1 MKLFITYILLFSSAF
16 VLAQKAQFANA
27 KLDAATVYFNSAELT
42 HYFSANLN
50 KGTNEIVVKNVANRL
65 NENTLRI
72 VAPKN
77 VTVLSAQFTTQYTT
91 DGDNLLPKS
100 KQVKDSIDLLTS
112 QIDKLSNQITAEK
125 QVVELI
131 KENKSVL
138 GGGTGLNVAE
148 YAKFLDY
155 SKDKMTTSL
164 DKIDTMTDKQN
175 KLRSLRYNLEQ
186 RLKGAVTKEETLSD
200 GKLV

>member
-1 MKLFITYILLFSSAF
+1 MKQCMTYILLFSSAF

-112 QIDKLSNQITAEK
+112 QIDKLSNQIAAEK

-155 SKDKMTTSL
+155 
-164 DKIDTMTDKQN
+164 
-175 KLRSLRYNLEQ
+175 
-186 RLKGAVTKEETLSD
+186 
-200 GKLV
+200 

>member
-1 MKLFITYILLFSSAF
+1 MKQFITYILLFSSAF

-77 VTVLSAQFTTQYTT
+77 VRYFRLNLPLSI
-91 DGDNLLPKS
+91 LLM
-100 KQVKDSIDLLTS
+100 V
-112 QIDKLSNQITAEK
+112 
-125 QVVELI
+125 
-131 KENKSVL
+131 
-138 GGGTGLNVAE
+138 
-148 YAKFLDY
+148 
-155 SKDKMTTSL
+155 TTSCPNR
-164 DKIDTMTDKQN
+164 N
-175 KLRSLRYNLEQ
+175 K
-186 RLKGAVTKEETLSD
+186 
-200 GKLV
+200 

>member
-1 MKLFITYILLFSSAF
+1 M
-16 VLAQKAQFANA
+16 
-27 KLDAATVYFNSAELT
+27 
-42 HYFSANLN
+42 
-50 KGTNEIVVKNVANRL
+50 KNVANRL

-112 QIDKLSNQITAEK
+112 QIDKLSNQIAAEK

-155 SKDKMTTSL
+155 SR
-164 DKIDTMTDKQN
+164 I
-175 KLRSLRYNLEQ
+175 R
-186 RLKGAVTKEETLSD
+186 
-200 GKLV
+200 